1 MNNNLN
7 QIALQRSLNLPL
19 DDPRVQKI
27 QELGTKKF
35 RGEAS
40 EDEKDELLRLIKE
53 LPEAQGASSLTM
65 IPWLNE
71 EFFRPWTLKT

>member
-1 MNNNLN
+1 MG
-7 QIALQRSLNLPL
+7 LQRSLNLSL

-40 EDEKDELLRLIKE
+40 EDEKDELLQLIKE
-53 LPEAQGASSLTM
+53 LPEAQGASSVTM
-65 IPWLNE
+65 IPWLNGGLLL
-71 EFFRPWTLKT
+71 PWTPKN